1 MEPPTRLP
9 EPTPPVL
16 YGKGVDPTL
25 NACAGSTR
33 SPAAPLPSV
42 CPRCLSA
49 LHRRPG
55 ATSECSVCGLLV
67 ADLDLALELEPPA
80 SPVHPA
86 VAALFLGLGL
96 ALTGL
101 AALYLCLLAGR

>member
-1 MEPPTRLP
+1 MTHS
-9 EPTPPVL
+9 T
-16 YGKGVDPTL
+16 
-25 NACAGSTR
+25 STR
-33 SPAAPLPSV
+33 SPPDLYGRGLDATRTTSSGSTPAPAAPLPSV

-101 AALYLCLLAGR
+101 AAVYLCLLAGR

>member
-1 MEPPTRLP
+1 MPPTRLP
-9 EPTPPVL
+9 EPTPPAL
-16 YGKGVDPTL
+16 YGRGVDPTL

-33 SPAAPLPSV
+33 STAAPFPSV

-49 LHRRPG
+49 LHCRPG
-55 ATSECSVCGLLV
+55 ATAECSVCGLLV
-67 ADLDLALELEPPA
+67 ADLDLPLVEAPPP
-80 SPVHPA
+80 PVHPA

-101 AALYLCLLAGR
+101 GAVYLCLLAAR